1 MFATVLP
8 GSSFRESLQHEYNLV
23 EEGMEL
29 TLVRRR
35 RGWVAGGSLFE
46 SRSEVRSAANFPSAS
61 EFAMLGLNSLGPRGG
76 GRFLLAFAKNS
87 LRGHLPPSHVYT
99 PLTSRGDF
107 RAINAGGGGGKEI
120 FGGLTSNAEEKG
132 RERELRG

>member
-1 MFATVLP
+1 
-8 GSSFRESLQHEYNLV
+8 
-23 EEGMEL
+23 
-29 TLVRRR
+29 
-35 RGWVAGGSLFE
+35 
-46 SRSEVRSAANFPSAS
+46 
-61 EFAMLGLNSLGPRGG
+61 MLGLNSLGPRGG

-107 RAINAGGGGGKEI
+107 RAISAGGGGGGGEGGGGGGGGGGKEI

-132 RERELRG
+132 REREN